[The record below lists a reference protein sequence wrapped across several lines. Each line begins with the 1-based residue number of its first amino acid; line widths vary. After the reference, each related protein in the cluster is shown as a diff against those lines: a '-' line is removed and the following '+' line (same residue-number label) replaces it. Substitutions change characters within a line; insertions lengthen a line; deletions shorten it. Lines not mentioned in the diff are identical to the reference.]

1 MADYKVPAGAIA
13 AAKRAIKWIGDG
25 KAGKGFTSVGRGRAS
40 QLAKG
45 GTVSRET
52 VVKMRAYFA
61 RHDVDRKAEGFYAGQ
76 KGYPSPGRVAYDAWG
91 GEAGRAWVNKLN
103 LDDD

>member
-61 RHDVDRKAEGFYAGQ
+61 RHMVVKKAEGFYASQ
-76 KGYPSPGRVAYDAWG
+76 DGYPSPGRVAWDAWG
-91 GEAGRAWVNKLN
+91 GDAGMAWVNGLS
-103 LDDD
+103 LDD